1 MENLVVMKNQQ
12 AVTTSLQVAEV
23 FQKSHRH
30 VLEAIDSLKEG
41 VAENWADLFYEDTYV
56 HPQNKQTYRQIIMTR
71 DGFTLLAMGFTGSK
85 AMQFKLQY
93 IQAFNEMENK
103 LAYPRIPTTLPEAL
117 RLAADLEEEKAQL
130 KIENEEMKPKAL
142 FADSVA
148 ASHTTILIGDL
159 AKVLRGNGVN
169 IGQNRLFEVLRKEG
183 FLISRKGT
191 SYNMPTQ
198 KAMDLGLFRVKE
210 TSITHS
216 DGHVTVNKT
225 PKVTGKGQQYFVNR
239 FLARSDN

>member
-1 MENLVVMKNQQ
+1 MNNLVIMKNQQ
-12 AVTTSLQVAEV
+12 AVTTSLKVAET
-23 FQKSHRH
+23 FDKRH
-30 VLEAIDSLKEG
+30 DNILRDVENIKKDVLNFEEMFLEGSEPDSYGRSRK
-41 VAENWADLFYEDTYV
+41 VIY
-56 HPQNKQTYRQIIMTR
+56 MTR

-93 IQAFNEMENK
+93 IQAFNEMENR

-130 KIENEEMKPKAL
+130 KIQNEEMKPKAL

-183 FLISRKGT
+183 YLISRKGT

-198 KAMDLGLFRVKE
+198 KAMDLGLFKVKE

-239 FLARSDN
+239 FLARSDA